1 MQIMRLMM
9 MTEDGRR
16 SRDALEGTQVA
27 VWRHG
32 CRGVGRREGVDVV
45 RGGGVGPR
53 RSEATG
59 LAVSDEHW
67 HGDTARRVQCGQL
80 QSLVLC
86 LSLHL
91 ITTVLEPDF
100 HLHNP
105 YNNKSSQVWF
115 MTLKYCIRNEF
126 RNIVEHY
133 LKNMIYEHM

>member
-27 VWRHG
+27 VGRH
-32 CRGVGRREGVDVV
+32 CRRGVGRREGIDVV
-45 RGGGVGPR
+45 RGGGVRPR

-59 LAVSDEHW
+59 LAVPDEHW

-80 QSLVLC
+80 QSLVLR

-105 YNNKSSQVWF
+105 VHD
-115 MTLKYCIRNEF
+115 
-126 RNIVEHY
+126 V
-133 LKNMIYEHM
+133 